1 MDNCSTISDLK
12 DLIVE
17 KELNCAEDPLERSLT
32 SDPPIDEEE
41 DEYLALLKA
50 NQMGY
55 NPLIMP
61 SKRTHAST
69 QIVETQNKFHCEE
82 AKVRYRSIFKNQQM
96 HLERGFTLKE
106 SNYRDFMARIRQQR
120 VEESEDLEEA
130 EDDPTEIPPEQ
141 SIEVPNEAKPME
153 QEAKPDIKTSMFGA
167 PPASPDLHFI
177 FELWTSLS
185 KREQS
190 DSCKG
195 NNDEAKDESNS
206 EGSTNYAYTERDVA
220 VYALGVGACGRDTVD
235 IDELKYVYH
244 ENGQYFI
251 KVILIHHLDVLPTF
265 STLFS
270 LRGLPQLSGVPDLK
284 FDKRLLLHG
293 QQCIEIHKPLPS
305 NASIN
310 NKTTIVGFH
319 DKGKAAILELETRSY
334 EKKYGEILTLNRTSV
349 FLRGAGG
356 FSDPSKPFTYS
367 NYPVNLASAMK
378 IPKTQPSVVFEDCT
392 QPPQALLYRLSGD
405 YNPLHSDPMI
415 AKVTGFS
422 RTILHGLCTLGFA
435 IRAIIKCICMGDLD
449 MVKSFFARFLL
460 QVYPGEALI
469 TDLWLEGLRVIYQV
483 TVKEMN
489 QAVLSGYVDLH
500 RLAASL

>member
-1 MDNCSTISDLK
+1 MMCF
-12 DLIVE
+12 
-17 KELNCAEDPLERSLT
+17 
-32 SDPPIDEEE
+32 
-41 DEYLALLKA
+41 LL
-50 NQMGY
+50 
-55 NPLIMP
+55 
-61 SKRTHAST
+61 H
-69 QIVETQNKFHCEE
+69 
-82 AKVRYRSIFKNQQM
+82 
-96 HLERGFTLKE
+96 
-106 SNYRDFMARIRQQR
+106 
-120 VEESEDLEEA
+120 
-130 EDDPTEIPPEQ
+130 
-141 SIEVPNEAKPME
+141 
-153 QEAKPDIKTSMFGA
+153 
-167 PPASPDLHFI
+167 
-177 FELWTSLS
+177 
-185 KREQS
+185 
-190 DSCKG
+190 
-195 NNDEAKDESNS
+195 
-206 EGSTNYAYTERDVA
+206 RDVA

-251 KVILIHHLDVLPTF
+251 KIH
-265 STLFS
+265 
-270 LRGLPQLSGVPDLK
+270 
-284 FDKRLLLHG
+284 
-293 QQCIEIHKPLPS
+293 
-305 NASIN
+305 

-319 DKGKAAILELETRSY
+319 DKGLYSLLEMMSSKAAILELETRSY

-378 IPKTQPSVVFEDCT
+378 IPKTQPSV
-392 QPPQALLYRLSGD
+392 ALLYRLSGD

-422 RTILHGLCTLGFA
+422 RTILHGLCILGFA

-483 TVKEMN
+483 TAKEMN